1 MIVKYMCSKCETELT
16 TTDVSPG
23 YAFRCPKCN
32 RSIPRWKA
40 LERYFPSRKGY
51 RVFAV
56 DTYVTLCKCMKVEAL
71 SREGAEDIA
80 QSEIVD
86 GVFCHD
92 DACAIKTMADL
103 GFQDAEEMEF
113 KASGEANENGEIEY
127 Y

>member
-1 MIVKYMCSKCETELT
+1 MIVIYLCSKCETELT
-16 TTDVSPG
+16 TTDVSPE

-32 RSIPRWKA
+32 RSIPRCKA
-40 LERYFPSRKGY
+40 IERYLPSRKGY

-71 SREGAEDIA
+71 SRESAEDIA
-80 QSEIVD
+80 RSEIVD
-86 GVFCHD
+86 GVFCND
-92 DACAIKTMADL
+92 DYHAIKTMADL

-113 KASGEANENGEIEY
+113 KASGEADEKGEIEY